1 MQNFHLFM
9 SIMGKMF
16 GFMGKFFKKK
26 KRIFFYQGKYTQM
39 LMGDIRVVFLH
50 TIYFMGTL
58 LFECVSND

>member
-1 MQNFHLFM
+1 M
-9 SIMGKMF
+9 SIMGSMF

-26 KRIFFYQGKYTQM
+26 KKFYQGKYRQM

-50 TIYFMGTL
+50 TIYFMGTS

>member
-26 KRIFFYQGKYTQM
+26 KEYFSIRGNIHRCLWEIF
-39 LMGDIRVVFLH
+39 V
-50 TIYFMGTL
+50 
-58 LFECVSND
+58 